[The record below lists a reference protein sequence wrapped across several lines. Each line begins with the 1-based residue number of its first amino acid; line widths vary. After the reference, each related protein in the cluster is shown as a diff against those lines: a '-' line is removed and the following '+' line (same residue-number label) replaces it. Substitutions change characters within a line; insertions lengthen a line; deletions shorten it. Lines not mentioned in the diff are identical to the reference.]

1 MKIKEGF
8 ILRHIG
14 DEIIVVAVGE
24 ASKDFNGIIRMNST
38 GEFLWNAMSSET
50 NEDALVS
57 ALLSEYEI
65 DEATARRDASAFIE
79 KLNGAGI
86 LE

>member
-65 DEATARRDASAFIE
+65 DEATARRDASAFVE